1 MWFVTGRLPKQKSST
16 VVNIL
21 FSGDEAFLEEEAE
34 AIGSYEEAQK
44 KLSNNIAEYNKAVEK
59 QRRLREH
66 LWAKHGQWAKKEFK
80 SWGAFFDNMPESML
94 DQLEAITDTGFSF
107 GRNDPLPTV
116 KDVDKAH
123 RGWAQVLEL
132 ITFLSPMSTLVISRS
147 NMVVHTI
154 LKVYCSNIG
163 LAEG

>member
-1 MWFVTGRLPKQKSST
+1 MWFATGRLPKQKSGT

-94 DQLEAITDTGFSF
+94 DQLEAITDPGFSF

-116 KDVDKAH
+116 KDVEKAH
-123 RGWAQVLEL
+123 RGWAQV
-132 ITFLSPMSTLVISRS
+132 
-147 NMVVHTI
+147 
-154 LKVYCSNIG
+154 
-163 LAEG
+163 